1 MNGAT
6 SADVLYVNVLMF
18 LYHAVILLQLEVAV
32 LVSSGCSNEF
42 LDVL

>member
-18 LYHAVILLQLEVAV
+18 LYRALVLEVIV

-42 LDVL
+42 LEVL

>member
-6 SADVLYVNVLMF
+6 SANVMYVNVLAF
-18 LYHAVILLQLEVAV
+18 FYCALVYLEVVV

-42 LDVL
+42 LK